1 MDTTISAVKA
11 REILDSRGNP
21 TVETEVFLAGGAF
34 GRAAVPSGASTGAL
48 EALELR
54 DGGDRYGGKGVQRAL
69 TNIREEI
76 APAVIGRDGT
86 DQEGLDQ
93 AMIDLDGTP
102 AKSRLGANAILGVSM
117 ATARACAGALG
128 VPLFRY
134 LGGTKGR
141 VLPTPFFNVLNGG
154 AHADNSVDIQ
164 EFMLVPGGAP
174 TFREALRA
182 GAEIYHTLKSVLGA
196 KGLSTGVGDEGGFA
210 PNLPHNRSAVELL
223 VEAITAAGYT
233 PGEDVAIAIDAAASE
248 MYADGVYTME
258 GRALTSVEMVDYL
271 EGLVDEFPLVLIED
285 GLAEDD
291 WDGWKVQ
298 TDRLGG
304 KAQLVGDDIFVTN
317 EELLRRGIEEGVA
330 NSILIK
336 VNQIGSLSE
345 TLHTMEKAE
354 RAGYGRMISHRS
366 GETEDSFISHLAVAT
381 NALQMKSGAPARG
394 ERTAK
399 YNQLLRIEEELD
411 DSARFAGWSWMKR

>member
-34 GRAAVPSGASTGAL
+34 GRAGVPSGASTGAL
-48 EALELR
+48 EAHELR

-69 TNIREEI
+69 TNIRDEI
-76 APAVIGRDGT
+76 APAVIGRDAT

-128 VPLFRY
+128 IPLFRY
-134 LGGTKGR
+134 LGGTMGR

-154 AHADNSVDIQ
+154 VHAANSVDIQ

-182 GAEIYHTLKSVLGA
+182 GAEIYHTLKKVLAA
-196 KGLSTGVGDEGGFA
+196 KGLASGVGDEGGFA
-210 PNLPHNRSAVELL
+210 PNLPHNRSAIELL
-223 VEAITAAGYT
+223 VEAIGAAGYT
-233 PGEDVAIAIDAAASE
+233 PGGDAAIAIDSAASE
-248 MYADGVYTME
+248 MYRDGAYVLE
-258 GRALTSVEMVDYL
+258 GRSLTAIEMVDYL
-271 EGLVDEFPLVLIED
+271 EGLVDEFPLVLVED

-291 WDGWKVQ
+291 WDGWTVL
-298 TDRLGG
+298 T
-304 KAQLVGDDIFVTN
+304 
-317 EELLRRGIEEGVA
+317 
-330 NSILIK
+330 
-336 VNQIGSLSE
+336 
-345 TLHTMEKAE
+345 
-354 RAGYGRMISHRS
+354 
-366 GETEDSFISHLAVAT
+366 
-381 NALQMKSGAPARG
+381 
-394 ERTAK
+394 
-399 YNQLLRIEEELD
+399 
-411 DSARFAGWSWMKR
+411 

>member
-1 MDTTISAVKA
+1 MDTTINAVKA

-21 TVETEVFLAGGAF
+21 TVEVEVFLAGGAF

-69 TNIREEI
+69 ANIRDEI
-76 APAVIGRDGT
+76 TPLVIGRDST

-102 AKSRLGANAILGVSM
+102 EKSRLGANAILGVSM
-117 ATARACAGALG
+117 AAARASAGALNI
-128 VPLFRY
+128 PLFRY

-154 AHADNSVDIQ
+154 VHAANSVDIQ

-182 GAEIYHTLKSVLGA
+182 GAEIYHTLKKVLAA
-196 KGLSTGVGDEGGFA
+196 KGLSSSVGDEGGFA
-210 PNLPHNRSAVELL
+210 PDLPHNRSAAELL
-223 VEAITAAGYT
+223 VEAISGAGYT
-233 PGEDVAIAIDAAASE
+233 PGEDVAIAIDSAASE
-248 MYADGVYTME
+248 MFKDGGYVME
-258 GRALTSVEMVDYL
+258 GRTLSSVEMVDYL
-271 EGLVDEFPLVLIED
+271 ESLVEAFPLVLIED

-291 WDGWKVQ
+291 WDGWE
-298 TDRLGG
+298 TLTERLGQEI
-304 KAQLVGDDIFVTN
+304 QLVGDDIFVTN
-317 EELLRRGIEEGVA
+317 ADLLRRGISSGVA

-345 TLHTMEKAE
+345 TLHTMETAE

-399 YNQLLRIEEELD
+399 YNQLLRIEETLG
-411 DSARFAGWSWMKR
+411 DSARYAGWSWKRG

>member
-1 MDTTISAVKA
+1 MNTTISAVKA

-48 EALELR
+48 EAHELR
-54 DGGDRYGGKGVQRAL
+54 DGGDRYGGKGVLRAL
-69 TNIREEI
+69 TNIRDEI
-76 APAVIGRDGT
+76 APVVIGRDAT

-93 AMIDLDGTP
+93 LMIDLDGTP

-117 ATARACAGALG
+117 AVARASAGALG
-128 VPLFRY
+128 LPLFRY

-141 VLPTPFFNVLNGG
+141 VLPTPFLNVLNGG
-154 AHADNSVDIQ
+154 VHAANSVDIQ

-182 GAEIYHTLKSVLGA
+182 GAEIYHTLKKVLAA
-196 KGLSTGVGDEGGFA
+196 KGLASGVGDEGGFA
-210 PNLPHNRSAVELL
+210 PNLPHNRSAIELL
-223 VEAITAAGYT
+223 VEAIGAAGYT
-233 PGEDVAIAIDAAASE
+233 PGEDVAIAIDSAASE
-248 MYADGVYTME
+248 MYRDGAYVLE
-258 GRALTSVEMVDYL
+258 GRKLTSVEMVDYL
-271 EGLVDEFPLVLIED
+271 EGLVDEFPLVLVED

-291 WDGWKVQ
+291 WDGWAVLTERLGEKVQ
-298 TDRLGG
+298 V
-304 KAQLVGDDIFVTN
+304 VGDDIFVTN
-317 EELLRRGIEEGVA
+317 EEMLRRGIREKVA
-330 NSILIK
+330 NSVLIK

-345 TLHTMEKAE
+345 TLHTMETAE

-399 YNQLLRIEEELD
+399 YNQLLRIEEELG
-411 DSARFAGWSWMKR
+411 DSARYAGWSWMER